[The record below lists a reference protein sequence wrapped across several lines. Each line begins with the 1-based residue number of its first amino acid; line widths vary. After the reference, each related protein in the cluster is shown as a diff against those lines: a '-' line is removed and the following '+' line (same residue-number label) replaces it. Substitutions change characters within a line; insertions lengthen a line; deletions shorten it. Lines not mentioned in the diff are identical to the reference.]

1 MKQMTNR
8 RNLQHLERIKT
19 RIIRLNRWLNYSFLF
34 FFTRILLLL
43 LFTMTSPENIKTTVS
58 PLSDSSNKLINA
70 MKTHVKTVTEM
81 ATNRNLQNENVK
93 KEVSKVQ
100 SKAESTLITFRGE
113 VKELR
118 KTVTSQEKKIGLLE
132 ESLLAPILLRSLR
145 DE

>member
-1 MKQMTNR
+1 
-8 RNLQHLERIKT
+8 
-19 RIIRLNRWLNYSFLF
+19 
-34 FFTRILLLL
+34 
-43 LFTMTSPENIKTTVS
+43 
-58 PLSDSSNKLINA
+58 